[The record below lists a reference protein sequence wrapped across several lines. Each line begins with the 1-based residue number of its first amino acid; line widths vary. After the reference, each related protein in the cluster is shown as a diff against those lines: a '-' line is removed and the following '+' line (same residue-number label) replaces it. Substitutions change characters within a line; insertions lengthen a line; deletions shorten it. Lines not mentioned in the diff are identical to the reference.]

1 VPQNLWELHFHGN
14 SLPSLSP
21 GKMLQVS
28 LFVELLRAQPV
39 AIFWIAT
46 FTQAALWWLFPTIFY
61 LGPPGDLAQTL
72 AVGNE
77 FALGSFFG
85 PPLAFWIAEIVFTIL
100 GSAGVYLLAQVCVA
114 VTYWAV
120 FSLGRS
126 IVGLH
131 HAVIAVLLMVGIST
145 FTVPSPDFGPP
156 ALAMMLCALTILHLW
171 RALGEAKRRYWFV
184 VALELGLL
192 MLTSVYGLIFTGVL
206 AAFMGTT
213 ERGRAALSAIEPWV
227 AGLVAVLMLFP
238 YLIWI
243 DTVGDVIT
251 PLVTRMHSAEA
262 ADTNLFQWAHLL
274 GGLLLAHSGLALL
287 VVLVSRWMMPAAKEV
302 PVFKRSPIDPF
313 ARHFV
318 YFLALAPGF
327 ISTMLAVLIGL
338 SAPVGGAAPAVVLSG
353 LAVVVALGDAIK
365 VHRQRIVG
373 FAWVALLFVPALTTL
388 GAILVLPWIA
398 GVDLKIAQP
407 ADAMGRFFSDSFQ
420 RRTGKPLAIVTGD
433 PGIAEL
439 VAFGSPSRPSI
450 YIASAPERTP
460 WVTTED
466 LQRKGAVVVWPT
478 TDTAGTPPASIRAR
492 FPDLVPEVP
501 RAFERLVQGRLPLER
516 IGWGM
521 IRPAMSEQP
530 LTPLNPRPQ

>member
-1 VPQNLWELHFHGN
+1 
-14 SLPSLSP
+14 
-21 GKMLQVS
+21 MLQVS

-46 FTQAALWWLFPTIFY
+46 GTQATLWWLFPAILY

-72 AVGNE
+72 AIGNE
-77 FALGSFFG
+77 FQLGSFLG

-100 GSAGVYLLAQVCVA
+100 GSTGVYLLAQICVA

-120 FSLGRS
+120 FALGRS

-156 ALAMMLCALTILHLW
+156 ALAMVLSALTILHSW

-184 VALELGLL
+184 VALDLGLL
-192 MLTSVYGLIFTGVL
+192 MLTSVYGLIFAGVFAL
-206 AAFMGTT
+206 FMGMT
-213 ERGRAALSAIEPWV
+213 ERGRSALGAIEPWG

-238 YLIWI
+238 YLIWL

-251 PLVTRMHSAEA
+251 PFMTRMHSAEA
-262 ADTNLFQWAHLL
+262 ADTNLFEWARLI

-287 VVLVSRWMMPAAKEV
+287 VVLASRWRMPMAKDV
-302 PVFKRSPIDPF
+302 PVFKRHPIDPF

-318 YFLALAPGF
+318 YFLALVPGF
-327 ISTMLAVLIGL
+327 VSTLLAVLIGQ
-338 SAPVGGAAPAVVLSG
+338 SAPVGGTAPAVVLSG

-373 FAWVALLFVPALTTL
+373 FAWLALLFVPVLTTL

-407 ADAMGRFFSDSFQ
+407 ADAMGRFFADSFQ
-420 RRTGKPLAIVTGD
+420 RRTGKPLTIVTGD
-433 PGIAEL
+433 QGVAEL
-439 VAFGSPSRPSI
+439 VAFGSPSRPSV
-450 YIASAPERTP
+450 YFATAPEQSP
-460 WVTTED
+460 WVTAED

-478 TDTAGTPPASIRAR
+478 TDTAGTPPANIRAR
-492 FPDLVPEVP
+492 FPDLVAEVP
-501 RAFERLVQGRLPLER
+501 RAFERLIQGRLPLER

-521 IRPAMSEQP
+521 IRPAANEQL
-530 LTPLNPRPQ
+530 LTPLNPHPQ

>member
-1 VPQNLWELHFHGN
+1 
-14 SLPSLSP
+14 
-21 GKMLQVS
+21 MLQVS

-39 AIFWIAT
+39 AIFWLAT
-46 FTQAALWWLFPTIFY
+46 ITQTALWWLFPSLFY

-72 AVGNE
+72 AIGNE
-77 FALGSFFG
+77 FQLGSFFG

-100 GSAGVYLLAQVCVA
+100 GTAGVYLLAQICVA

-120 FSLGRS
+120 FALGRS
-126 IVGLH
+126 MVGLH
-131 HAVIAVLLMVGIST
+131 HAVIAVLLMVAIST
-145 FTVPSPDFGPP
+145 FTLPSPDFGPP
-156 ALAMMLCALTILHLW
+156 SLAMMLSALIILHLW
-171 RALGEAKRRYWFV
+171 RALGEGQRRYWYI

-192 MLTSVYGLIFTGVL
+192 MLTSVYGLIFAGVL
-206 AAFMGTT
+206 ALFLGLT
-213 ERGRAALSAIEPWV
+213 ERGRSALSAIEPWV

-238 YLIWI
+238 YLIWL
-243 DTVGDVIT
+243 DTIGDVIT
-251 PLVTRMHSAEA
+251 PIMTRMHSAEA
-262 ADTNLFQWAHLL
+262 ADTNLFQWVRLL

-287 VVLVSRWMMPAAKEV
+287 VVLASRWKMPAAKDV
-302 PVFKRSPIDPF
+302 PVFKRDPVDPF

-318 YFLALAPGF
+318 YFIALVPGLV
-327 ISTMLAVLIGL
+327 STLLAVLIGQ
-338 SAPVGGAAPAVVLSG
+338 SAPIGGAAPAVVLSG
-353 LAVVVALGDAIK
+353 LAVVVALGDTIK

-407 ADAMGRFFSDSFQ
+407 ASAIGHFFSDSFQ

-433 PGIAEL
+433 PGMAEL
-439 VAFGSPSRPSI
+439 VAFGSPSRPSV
-450 YIASAPERTP
+450 YIATAPERSP
-460 WVTTED
+460 WVTAED
-466 LQRKGAVVVWPT
+466 MKRKGAVVVWPT
-478 TDTAGTPPASIRAR
+478 TDTAGTPPADIRAR

-521 IRPAMSEQP
+521 TRPAASEQP
-530 LTPLNPRPQ
+530 VTPLNPRSQ

>member
-1 VPQNLWELHFHGN
+1 VLQDLSELRFHGN
-14 SLPSLSP
+14 SLPSFSP
-21 GKMLQVS
+21 AQMLQVS
-28 LFVELLRAQPV
+28 LFVELLRAQPI
-39 AIFWIAT
+39 AIFWVAT
-46 FTQAALWWLFPTIFY
+46 VTQAALWWLFPAIFY

-77 FALGSFFG
+77 FPLGSFLG

-120 FSLGRS
+120 FALGRS
-126 IVGLH
+126 IVGVH

-156 ALAMMLCALTILHLW
+156 LLAMMLSALIILHVW
-171 RALGEAKRRYWFV
+171 RALGEAKGRYWYI

-192 MLTSVYGLIFTGVL
+192 MLTSVYGLILVGVL
-206 AAFMGTT
+206 AAFMGAT
-213 ERGRAALSAIEPWV
+213 ERGRAALGAIEPWI
-227 AGLVAVLMLFP
+227 AGLVAALMLFP
-238 YLIWI
+238 YLIWL
-243 DTVGDVIT
+243 DTAGDVFS

-262 ADTNLFQWAHLL
+262 ADTNLLQWTDLL
-274 GGLLLAHSGLALL
+274 VGLLLAHSGLALL
-287 VVLVSRWMMPAAKEV
+287 VVLASRWKMPAAKEV
-302 PVFKRSPIDPF
+302 PVFKRVPIDPF
-313 ARHFV
+313 ARHLV
-318 YFLALAPGF
+318 YFLALVPGSV
-327 ISTMLAVLIGL
+327 STMLAVLIGQ

-373 FAWVALLFVPALTTL
+373 FAWMALLIVPVLTTL
-388 GAILVLPWIA
+388 GAILALPWVA

-407 ADAMGRFFSDSFQ
+407 VDAMGRFFSDSFQ
-420 RRTGKPLAIVTGD
+420 RRTGKPLTIVTGD

-439 VAFGSPSRPSI
+439 VALGSASRPSV
-450 YIASAPERTP
+450 YFATAPERSP
-460 WVTTED
+460 WVTAQD

-478 TDTAGTPPASIRAR
+478 TDTAGTPPADIRSR

-521 IRPAMSEQP
+521 IRPAASTQP
-530 LTPLNPRPQ
+530 LGRH